1 MGAIEL
7 IVSIAIIGLVV
18 WLVTTVLPIPEPF
31 KGLIVKI
38 AYVVCVVL
46 VVLWV
51 LSLLGVIGHVGGLGL
66 ERGRL

>member
-7 IVSIAIIGLVV
+7 IVSVAIIGLVV

-31 KGLIVKI
+31 RGLIVKV
-38 AYVVCVVL
+38 AYVVAVFM

-51 LSLLGVIGHVGGLGL
+51 LSLLGFVGHFGGLGF